1 MKRLNGTPKRGLNK
15 KYITASIWLNNNN
28 FSNLNGLIQIIDDM
42 FEFPMYLTWIDVS
55 YNKLK
60 YIDQV
65 RMLIK
70 MQ

>member
-1 MKRLNGTPKRGLNK
+1 MKRLNGTPKRGQNK

-28 FSNLNGLIQIIDDM
+28 LSNLNGLKQIIDDI

-55 YNKLK
+55 HNKLK
-60 YIDQV
+60 HIDQV

-70 MQ
+70 IQ